1 MSSFCSRPEK
11 PVIRCQK
18 SAKIP
23 IFTKKSQDP
32 KGKSW
37 KIAKNDHFPGCGAS
51 KSDPISRKTPSQGQK
66 LWISKFLKICQSQG
80 PKICQSQGPNREFPN
95 FQQFACHRGQ
105 ILSIQIFKNMP
116 VTGAKT
122 LNFQIFK
129 NLPVTGAKFWVSKFS
144 KICPSQGPKFWISKF
159 SKICHSQGPN
169 FEFPNF

>member
-80 PKICQSQGPNREFPN
+80 PKICQSQGPNREFSN
-95 FQQFACHRGQ
+95 FQKFARHRGQ
-105 ILSIQIFKNMP
+105 ILSFQIFKNLP
-116 VTGAKT
+116 VSGQNFEFPNFQKFASYMGQI
-122 LNFQIFK
+122 LIFQIFK
-129 NLPVTGAKFWVSKFS
+129 NLPVTGAKILS
-144 KICPSQGPKFWISKF
+144 
-159 SKICHSQGPN
+159 
-169 FEFPNF
+169 

>member
-80 PKICQSQGPNREFPN
+80 PKICQSQGPNKSWISKFSKICLSQGPNFEYPNFQKYARHRGQNFEFPN
-95 FQQFACHRGQ
+95 FQKFASHRGQ
-105 ILSIQIFKNMP
+105 ILS
-116 VTGAKT
+116 
-122 LNFQIFK
+122 FQIFK
-129 NLPVTGAKFWVSKFS
+129 NLPVTGAKFW
-144 KICPSQGPKFWISKF
+144 IS
-159 SKICHSQGPN
+159 
-169 FEFPNF
+169 EF